1 MVGPIQAV
9 KKVLR
14 VKVRVAKN
22 EGDKGV
28 TGRLGGADR
37 KHLSYLKRPGA
48 QSTN

>member
-37 KHLSYLKRPGA
+37 RARLS
-48 QSTN
+48 T